1 MKIFSL
7 FFAFALA
14 QDDSER
20 GKNDADEKGA
30 QMCQG
35 VKADPDFF
43 ACKHK
48 KNGNEGPKRKKC
60 KSLCDKPKVKKI
72 YCNEDGWG
80 SKNGNKV
87 NVNNIC

>member
-35 VKADPDFF
+35 VKVSKLFSSSKELLRNNCP
-43 ACKHK
+43 HK
-48 KNGNEGPKRKKC
+48 INVAEKELKKSTSYLKKRPKIIKKPVLMVF
-60 KSLCDKPKVKKI
+60 KFQYKT
-72 YCNEDGWG
+72 
-80 SKNGNKV
+80 
-87 NVNNIC
+87 